1 MITAVT
7 IIAIAAFLAIVA
19 IVESIPFRVA
29 TIDALLYKVV
39 GVANQIGGRSS
50 GFSQDLAAL
59 FEVEDFGSG
68 RVGC

>member
-29 TIDALLYKVV
+29 TIDALLYKAV
-39 GVANQIGGRSS
+39 GVAN
-50 GFSQDLAAL
+50 
-59 FEVEDFGSG
+59 
-68 RVGC
+68 

>member
-39 GVANQIGGRSS
+39 VVSNQIGGRSS

-68 RVGC
+68 

>member
-50 GFSQDLAAL
+50 GFS
-59 FEVEDFGSG
+59 
-68 RVGC
+68 